1 MLLSRYMVR
10 RSFDSFR
17 FAALAQDDKFDTW
30 CKVTDMALTRYNPQ
44 WKTAK
49 IRGVLFDM
57 DGLVL
62 DTEKLYTRFW
72 MESARDL
79 GYPMTLEQALSL
91 RSLNRTAG
99 QDKLTEYFGPGIS
112 YSAVRNHRIE
122 LMDAHIAK
130 YGIEVKPGIFELM
143 DYLQAQGIASAI
155 TSSSPMVNIQRHL
168 SAHNLLHRFNK
179 LCSGYDVPNGKPEP
193 DIYLHGA
200 ACLDLHPEECL
211 ALEDS
216 PTGILS
222 AYRAGCLPVMVPDQD
237 QPGDETVCLL
247 YAKADSLSD
256 VIHLLK

>member
-1 MLLSRYMVR
+1 
-10 RSFDSFR
+10 
-17 FAALAQDDKFDTW
+17 
-30 CKVTDMALTRYNPQ
+30 MAIIHYHPH
-44 WKTAK
+44 WKK
-49 IRGVLFDM
+49 IPIRGVLFDM

-79 GYPMTLEQALSL
+79 GYPMTFQQALGL

-112 YSAVRNHRIE
+112 YTAVRAHRIE
-122 LMDAHIAK
+122 LMDAHIEK
-130 YGIEVKPGIFELM
+130 YGIDIKPGIYELM
-143 DYLQAQGIASAI
+143 DHLAENGIASAI
-155 TSSSPMVNIQRHL
+155 TSSSPMENIQRHL
-168 SAHNLLHRFNK
+168 SAHSLLHRFDK
-179 LCSGYDVPNGKPEP
+179 LCSGYDVPNGKPAP

-200 ACLDLHPEECL
+200 ASLNLKPEECL

-222 AYRAGCLPVMVPDQD
+222 AYRAGCLPVMIPDQD
-237 QPGDETVCLL
+237 QPGEETISLL

-256 VIHLLK
+256 VIDLLK